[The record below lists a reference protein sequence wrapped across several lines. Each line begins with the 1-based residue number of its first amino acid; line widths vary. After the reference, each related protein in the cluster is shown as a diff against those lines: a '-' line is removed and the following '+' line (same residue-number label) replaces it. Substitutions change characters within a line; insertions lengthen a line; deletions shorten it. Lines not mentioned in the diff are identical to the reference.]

1 MVAMGRLDP
10 HAIAELRDLMG
21 EEFDALIEAFR
32 SDSQKQV
39 EAIDAAAMRNDAE
52 SVRRQ
57 AHGLKGACINLGA
70 VDLAEL
76 CGRIEDIGRA
86 GDCGTALALLV
97 PLHREFDAVSAALD
111 GLRA

>member
-1 MVAMGRLDP
+1 MARLDP

-21 EEFDALIEAFR
+21 DEFDALIEAFR

-39 EAIDAAAMRNDAE
+39 EAIDEAAKRNDAE

-76 CGRIEDIGRA
+76 CGRIEDTGRA
-86 GDCGTALALLV
+86 GDCGKAVELLV
-97 PLHREFDAVSAALD
+97 ALHREFDAVSTALG
-111 GLRA
+111 GLSA

>member
-1 MVAMGRLDP
+1 MARLDL

-21 EEFDALIEAFR
+21 DEFDALIEAFR
-32 SDSQKQV
+32 SDSRKQV
-39 EAIDAAAMRNDAE
+39 EAIDEAAMRNDAE
-52 SVRRQ
+52 GVRRQ
-57 AHGLKGACINLGA
+57 AHGLKGASINLGA

-86 GDCGTALALLV
+86 GDCDTALELLV